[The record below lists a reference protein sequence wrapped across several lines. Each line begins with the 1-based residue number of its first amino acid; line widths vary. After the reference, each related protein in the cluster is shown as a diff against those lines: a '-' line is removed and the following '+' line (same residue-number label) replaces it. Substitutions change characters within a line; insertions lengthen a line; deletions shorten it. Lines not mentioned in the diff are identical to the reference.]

1 MNEYP
6 SWYDEDKMKD
16 GILIVGVYFRGL
28 KDNYQNDARR
38 WFPEKLFGF
47 LGDCCPEVKVEPL
60 EYALTRYVSPV
71 KIKGLRGRTK
81 GGEYKFMIENA
92 TPEFYE
98 RLFKKLD
105 ETKKKGTPEWFGDYY
120 VFIAERVIIDE

>member
-28 KDNYQNDARR
+28 KDNYQNDARE
-38 WFPEKLFGF
+38 WLLNKLFDY
-47 LGDCCPEVKVEPL
+47 LEDCCSEVKVEPI
-60 EYALTRYVSPV
+60 EYALTRYISPV
-71 KIKGLRGRTK
+71 KRKGRAGRAK
-81 GGEYKFMIENA
+81 GGEYKYMIENA

-98 RLFKKLD
+98 RLFKKL
-105 ETKKKGTPEWFGDYY
+105 EKTKKKGAPEWFRDYY